1 VLVVDDAPLI
11 VRMTTMLLT
20 RKGHRV
26 TTAVNGA
33 DALERILAGYRE
45 GSADSPVRMALAC
58 IELLSSV
65 LISAHIT
72 ARHAPV

>member
-20 RKGHRV
+20 RKGHHV

-33 DALERILAGYRE
+33 DALERILLDTERE
-45 GSADSPVRMALAC
+45 A
-58 IELLSSV
+58 
-65 LISAHIT
+65 LIS
-72 ARHAPV
+72 RYEW